1 MQLNRSVKQEVCCQH
16 SRIQEPSCWAQCVSL
31 CLRLSDCPLPSI
43 LSFCLPAPR
52 RFYKHWYTSKKKA
65 FTRYAKKFAEAP
77 QEIDAELAR
86 IKQYAQVVRVIA
98 HTQVN

>member
-1 MQLNRSVKQEVCCQH
+1 MVFGVCVCN
-16 SRIQEPSCWAQCVSL
+16 
-31 CLRLSDCPLPSI
+31 
-43 LSFCLPAPR
+43 

-77 QEIDAELAR
+77 QEIDAELER

-98 HTQVN
+98 HTQVRCGVVQRYQYAPTS

>member
-1 MQLNRSVKQEVCCQH
+1 LLH
-16 SRIQEPSCWAQCVSL
+16 
-31 CLRLSDCPLPSI
+31 
-43 LSFCLPAPR
+43 

-77 QEIDAELAR
+77 QEIDAELER

-98 HTQVN
+98 HTQVRCCQGLN

>member
-1 MQLNRSVKQEVCCQH
+1 MSELVVANLFFFLVRRDSG
-16 SRIQEPSCWAQCVSL
+16 
-31 CLRLSDCPLPSI
+31 
-43 LSFCLPAPR
+43 

-77 QEIDAELAR
+77 QEIEAELGR

-98 HTQVN
+98 HTQVNSVLVR

>member
-1 MQLNRSVKQEVCCQH
+1 MAL
-16 SRIQEPSCWAQCVSL
+16 
-31 CLRLSDCPLPSI
+31 
-43 LSFCLPAPR
+43 

-98 HTQVN
+98 HTQVSKPFMSTSLRVVSLPHLLVKV

>member
-1 MQLNRSVKQEVCCQH
+1 MCG
-16 SRIQEPSCWAQCVSL
+16 
-31 CLRLSDCPLPSI
+31 
-43 LSFCLPAPR
+43 

-98 HTQVN
+98 HTQVCMCACVRSYLKPSRSCLTTQKRNLSVSRCFPML

>member
-1 MQLNRSVKQEVCCQH
+1 MCVCN
-16 SRIQEPSCWAQCVSL
+16 
-31 CLRLSDCPLPSI
+31 
-43 LSFCLPAPR
+43 

-77 QEIDAELAR
+77 QEIDAELER

-98 HTQVN
+98 HTQVRCGVVQRYQYAPTS